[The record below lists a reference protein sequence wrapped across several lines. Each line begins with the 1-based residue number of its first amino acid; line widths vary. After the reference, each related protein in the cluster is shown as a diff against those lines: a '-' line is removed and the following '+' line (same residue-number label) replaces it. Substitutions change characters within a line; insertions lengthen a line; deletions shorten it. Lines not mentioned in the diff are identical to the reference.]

1 MSNLYI
7 FILWNKVMGYSWN
20 KLCFIILFAFICFL
34 WFVWKCVNCWLID
47 FLFVSGENEELR
59 YYWIFFLLGKLSI
72 CIFLFCLTLFVS
84 CSNEDLL
91 NSNLGVRDGA
101 CLSINMQDT
110 TDVVPENLRAI
121 SRTNEYCVA
130 RGCSAIRILSSN
142 IKMAF
147 DTSTA

>member
-1 MSNLYI
+1 ML
-7 FILWNKVMGYSWN
+7 
-20 KLCFIILFAFICFL
+20 
-34 WFVWKCVNCWLID
+34 
-47 FLFVSGENEELR
+47 
-59 YYWIFFLLGKLSI
+59 
-72 CIFLFCLTLFVS
+72 FLFCLTLFVS

-130 RGCSAIRILSSN
+130 RG
-142 IKMAF
+142 
-147 DTSTA
+147 

>member
-1 MSNLYI
+1 M
-7 FILWNKVMGYSWN
+7 
-20 KLCFIILFAFICFL
+20 
-34 WFVWKCVNCWLID
+34 ID
-47 FLFVSGENEELR
+47 RFLFVSGENEELR

-130 RGCSAIRILSSN
+130 SGCSAIRILSSN

>member
-1 MSNLYI
+1 MFHHPFCIYLL
-7 FILWNKVMGYSWN
+7 FVVCMKMC
-20 KLCFIILFAFICFL
+20 KL
-34 WFVWKCVNCWLID
+34 LID
-47 FLFVSGENEELR
+47 S
-59 YYWIFFLLGKLSI
+59 
-72 CIFLFCLTLFVS
+72 
-84 CSNEDLL
+84 SNEDLL

>member
-1 MSNLYI
+1 MFHHPFCIYLL
-7 FILWNKVMGYSWN
+7 FVVCMKMC
-20 KLCFIILFAFICFL
+20 KL
-34 WFVWKCVNCWLID
+34 LID
-47 FLFVSGENEELR
+47 RF
-59 YYWIFFLLGKLSI
+59 
-72 CIFLFCLTLFVS
+72 LFVS

>member
-34 WFVWKCVNCWLID
+34 WFVWNCWLID

>member
-1 MSNLYI
+1 MFHHPFCIYLL
-7 FILWNKVMGYSWN
+7 FVVCMKMC
-20 KLCFIILFAFICFL
+20 KL
-34 WFVWKCVNCWLID
+34 LID
-47 FLFVSGENEELR
+47 RFLFVSGENEELR

-130 RGCSAIRILSSN
+130 RGCSAIWILSSN

>member
-1 MSNLYI
+1 MFHHPFCIYLL
-7 FILWNKVMGYSWN
+7 FVVCMKMC
-20 KLCFIILFAFICFL
+20 KL
-34 WFVWKCVNCWLID
+34 LID
-47 FLFVSGENEELR
+47 RFLFVSGENEELR
-59 YYWIFFLLGKLSI
+59 Y
-72 CIFLFCLTLFVS
+72 CLTLFVS

>member
-1 MSNLYI
+1 MDLKWNLY
-7 FILWNKVMGYSWN
+7 YEE
-20 KLCFIILFAFICFL
+20 KLS
-34 WFVWKCVNCWLID
+34 
-47 FLFVSGENEELR
+47 LFVL
-59 YYWIFFLLGKLSI
+59 Y
-72 CIFLFCLTLFVS
+72 CLTLFVS

-142 IKMAF
+142 IKMVF

>member
-1 MSNLYI
+1 M
-7 FILWNKVMGYSWN
+7 
-20 KLCFIILFAFICFL
+20 
-34 WFVWKCVNCWLID
+34 
-47 FLFVSGENEELR
+47 
-59 YYWIFFLLGKLSI
+59 
-72 CIFLFCLTLFVS
+72 TLFVS

-130 RGCSAIRILSSN
+130 SAIRILSSN